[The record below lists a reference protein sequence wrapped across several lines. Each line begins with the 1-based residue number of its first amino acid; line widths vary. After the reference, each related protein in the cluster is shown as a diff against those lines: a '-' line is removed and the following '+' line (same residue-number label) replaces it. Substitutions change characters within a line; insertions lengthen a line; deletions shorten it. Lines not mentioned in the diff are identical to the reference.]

1 MLLCGL
7 QMKHLGT
14 GLIDSDGVTW
24 LTASGNW
31 LLKNDITGSG
41 ALVKQGAGN
50 LIINHELTYTG
61 DTTVENGVLIVG
73 DDSVT
78 VPLARHCQGP
88 KTFMFLMAA
97 H

>member
-7 QMKHLGT
+7 QMKTPGT

-41 ALVKQGAGN
+41 ALVKQGRV
-50 LIINHELTYTG
+50 I
-61 DTTVENGVLIVG
+61 
-73 DDSVT
+73 
-78 VPLARHCQGP
+78 
-88 KTFMFLMAA
+88 
-97 H
+97 